1 MSCRKREIYHRP
13 RAGCVHLII
22 SYYGRVA
29 ILGHIEIQ
37 LFYVCSYQSRKQ
49 TNKNKTARE
58 RKERKKK
65 ETETGRAKRDIQ
77 KIWRSEVRPEQSC
90 GYRCGRFTFTR
101 SLLHKRGRGGG
112 GVFISGVARKV

>member
-1 MSCRKREIYHRP
+1 M
-13 RAGCVHLII
+13 
-22 SYYGRVA
+22 A

-101 SLLHKRGRGGG
+101 SLLHKRGVEGRGGVYIG
-112 GVFISGVARKV
+112 SDPESLISRRDVSILYLNVGSIPSMFA